1 MKLTMK
7 KLLRNRSEY
16 EIFRE
21 KERNK
26 KIRLSF
32 LLFSLQIE
40 IKNKNGKN
48 TGRHLIRRRR
58 RCCEQMFFSAFF
70 LYASS
75 FSLVRFLLLI

>member
-1 MKLTMK
+1 MK

-16 EIFRE
+16 KIFKE

-58 RCCEQMFFSAFF
+58 RRCCEQMFFSAFF